1 MNLLGDT
8 SAGIIGADQ
17 PTLPLRSDHRLRRG
31 SVPELKRPDI
41 FLVEINSVVQRLWV
55 SVPLSQRSKAV
66 VDWSTSRRR
75 TSCWAPEQ
83 ASTGRSGDR

>member
-17 PTLPLRSDHRLRRG
+17 PTPPLRSDHRLRRG

-41 FLVEINSVVQRLWV
+41 FLVKPTLFQI
-55 SVPLSQRSKAV
+55 
-66 VDWSTSRRR
+66 
-75 TSCWAPEQ
+75 
-83 ASTGRSGDR
+83 GRAHV